1 MPTLHSHTHWQAPQA
16 DTQTKA
22 CQRVCLSHAEKK
34 KLKIPFPSKNF
45 KNANPQTDTKTFG
58 QLVAKLNKDKG
69 CKTRTTRTPACN
81 TGLAAMAGDVV
92 NSTFMHLINFSAWG
106 QVSASKPPLRQ
117 ARSRWVQAYLTEQQT
132 QTSRQNKPTHKWHIW
147 FCPTHKPTLR
157 KTKRAIFCQRT
168 D

>member
-22 CQRVCLSHAEKK
+22 CQRVCLSHPKKK

-45 KNANPQTDTKTFG
+45 KNANAQADRKTFG
-58 QLVAKLNKDKG
+58 QLVAKLNNDKG

-92 NSTFMHLINFSAWG
+92 NRRSVLLKIFVLNG
-106 QVSASKPPLRQ
+106 QVSASNPLLHIHANR
-117 ARSRWVQAYLTEQQT
+117 YLG
-132 QTSRQNKPTHKWHIW
+132 
-147 FCPTHKPTLR
+147 LR
-157 KTKRAIFCQRT
+157 TNGSQWNHGN
-168 D
+168 